1 MNMEE
6 SLAWLRAPE
15 TQPALGDLLC
25 GLIRDIRL
33 ILGHSALGPAAKL
46 GAIPE
51 TVDQLAPPPGPAA
64 SGAQAA
70 ASVVALLARNTG
82 PATILFEQL
91 TGEQVRI
98 ELPGCADRPLTAA
111 ECRDL
116 RIGAG
121 ASGYERTGS
130 LRTVSSGLVVA
141 EVSSLV
147 VPGRLP
153 ASART
158 ALGMPGAGEPTPPPS
173 DVPLGK
179 ALAGFGV
186 RREPLGARLGGD
198 RAAIAGSGVS
208 VASSAR
214 MWLADVPVALASE
227 RGTAELCQRAGGRPG
242 ASRGGPRPR
251 STTSAG
257 PLPAERAEQQL
268 VTLVVDDDGAVPLQ
282 GAGAEGAVGNE
293 EIGDAP
299 ARLGGQ
305 RESAD
310 GPVAGGVVAHR
321 PGAPGPRIGLGGD
334 GGGLGQVGLL
344 DERGG
349 EGGALR
355 ARVEQQPSARVPGR
369 HRHQLV

>member
-33 ILGHSALGPAAKL
+33 ILVHSDLGSAAKL
-46 GAIPE
+46 GAITE

-64 SGAQAA
+64 TGAQAA

-98 ELPGCADRPLTAA
+98 ELTGCADRPLTPA

-116 RIGAG
+116 RIGSG

-179 ALAGFGV
+179 ALADFGV
-186 RREPLGARLGGD
+186 RREPLGARLVGD
-198 RAAIAGSGVS
+198 RAATAGSGVS

-227 RGTAELCQRAGGRPG
+227 RVTAELCQRAGSRLAPSGR
-242 ASRGGPRPR
+242 
-251 STTSAG
+251 
-257 PLPAERAEQQL
+257 
-268 VTLVVDDDGAVPLQ
+268 
-282 GAGAEGAVGNE
+282 
-293 EIGDAP
+293 
-299 ARLGGQ
+299 
-305 RESAD
+305 
-310 GPVAGGVVAHR
+310 
-321 PGAPGPRIGLGGD
+321 
-334 GGGLGQVGLL
+334 
-344 DERGG
+344 
-349 EGGALR
+349 
-355 ARVEQQPSARVPGR
+355 
-369 HRHQLV
+369 

>member
-33 ILGHSALGPAAKL
+33 ILVHSDLGSAAKL
-46 GAIPE
+46 GAITE

-82 PATILFEQL
+82 PATILFEKL

-98 ELPGCADRPLTAA
+98 ELTGCADRPLTPA

-116 RIGAG
+116 RIGSG

-130 LRTVSSGLVVA
+130 LRTVSSGLIVA

-147 VPGRLP
+147 VPGRASPRPRARRWGCPARKSRRRRLP
-153 ASART
+153 MCRWARRWP
-158 ALGMPGAGEPTPPPS
+158 A
-173 DVPLGK
+173 
-179 ALAGFGV
+179 FGV
-186 RREPLGARLGGD
+186 RREPLGARLVGD
-198 RAAIAGSGVS
+198 RAANAGSRVS

-227 RGTAELCQRAGGRPG
+227 RVTAELCQRAGSRLASSGR
-242 ASRGGPRPR
+242 
-251 STTSAG
+251 
-257 PLPAERAEQQL
+257 
-268 VTLVVDDDGAVPLQ
+268 
-282 GAGAEGAVGNE
+282 
-293 EIGDAP
+293 
-299 ARLGGQ
+299 
-305 RESAD
+305 
-310 GPVAGGVVAHR
+310 
-321 PGAPGPRIGLGGD
+321 
-334 GGGLGQVGLL
+334 
-344 DERGG
+344 
-349 EGGALR
+349 
-355 ARVEQQPSARVPGR
+355 
-369 HRHQLV
+369 

>member
-15 TQPALGDLLC
+15 TEPALGDLLC

-33 ILGHSALGPAAKL
+33 ILVHSDLGSAAKL
-46 GAIPE
+46 GAITE

-98 ELPGCADRPLTAA
+98 ELTGCADRPLTPA

-116 RIGAG
+116 AISSGAG
-121 ASGYERTGS
+121 GYERTGS

-158 ALGMPGAGEPTPPPS
+158 ALGMPGPEEPAPPPS

-179 ALAGFGV
+179 ALAGYGV
-186 RREPLGARLGGD
+186 RREPLGARLVRD
-198 RAAIAGSGVS
+198 RAAVAGSRVS

-214 MWLADVPVALASE
+214 MWLADLPVALASE
-227 RGTAELCQRAGGRPG
+227 RVTAELCQRAGSRLAASGR
-242 ASRGGPRPR
+242 
-251 STTSAG
+251 
-257 PLPAERAEQQL
+257 
-268 VTLVVDDDGAVPLQ
+268 
-282 GAGAEGAVGNE
+282 
-293 EIGDAP
+293 
-299 ARLGGQ
+299 
-305 RESAD
+305 
-310 GPVAGGVVAHR
+310 
-321 PGAPGPRIGLGGD
+321 
-334 GGGLGQVGLL
+334 
-344 DERGG
+344 
-349 EGGALR
+349 
-355 ARVEQQPSARVPGR
+355 
-369 HRHQLV
+369 

>member
-1 MNMEE
+1 MNVEE

-33 ILGHSALGPAAKL
+33 ILVHSDLGSAAKL
-46 GAIPE
+46 GAITE

-98 ELPGCADRPLTAA
+98 ELTGCADRPLTPA

-116 RIGAG
+116 RIGSG
-121 ASGYERTGS
+121 ACGYERTGS
-130 LRTVSSGLVVA
+130 LRTLSSGLVVA

-158 ALGMPGAGEPTPPPS
+158 ALGMPGAGEPAPPPS

-179 ALAGFGV
+179 ALADFGV
-186 RREPLGARLGGD
+186 RREPLGARLVRD
-198 RAAIAGSGVS
+198 RAANAGSRVS

-214 MWLADVPVALASE
+214 MWLADLPVALASE
-227 RGTAELCQRAGGRPG
+227 RVTAELCQRAGSRLASSGR
-242 ASRGGPRPR
+242 
-251 STTSAG
+251 
-257 PLPAERAEQQL
+257 
-268 VTLVVDDDGAVPLQ
+268 
-282 GAGAEGAVGNE
+282 
-293 EIGDAP
+293 
-299 ARLGGQ
+299 
-305 RESAD
+305 
-310 GPVAGGVVAHR
+310 
-321 PGAPGPRIGLGGD
+321 
-334 GGGLGQVGLL
+334 
-344 DERGG
+344 
-349 EGGALR
+349 
-355 ARVEQQPSARVPGR
+355 
-369 HRHQLV
+369 